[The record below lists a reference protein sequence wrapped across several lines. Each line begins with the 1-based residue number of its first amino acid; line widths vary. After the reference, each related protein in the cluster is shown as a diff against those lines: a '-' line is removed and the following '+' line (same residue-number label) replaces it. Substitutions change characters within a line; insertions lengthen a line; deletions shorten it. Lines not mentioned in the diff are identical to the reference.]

1 MGTLRRLVWLEQ
13 SEQEVEQPMTG
24 RPEGGEIMSDHI
36 SPYRDTGFFCES
48 DAEPPRYFERNDMI
62 GHIFKGPF

>member
-1 MGTLRRLVWLEQ
+1 
-13 SEQEVEQPMTG
+13 MTG